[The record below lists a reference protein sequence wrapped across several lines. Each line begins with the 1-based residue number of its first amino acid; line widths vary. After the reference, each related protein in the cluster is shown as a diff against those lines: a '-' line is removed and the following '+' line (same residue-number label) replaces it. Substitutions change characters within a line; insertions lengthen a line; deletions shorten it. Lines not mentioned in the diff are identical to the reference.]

1 MMKLKSPQNAY
12 LKITLGCLLV
22 TLAGCSSDQH
32 RDLQQFVAT
41 EKARP
46 PGRIDPLPEFEMYE
60 TFTYGARDER
70 DPFRPKEEAVLTQ
83 TQHVASGPRPDGN
96 RNKEALEAFPLDSLT
111 FMGLLQK
118 EDTIWGIVK
127 DPQGM
132 VHRTQVG
139 NHMGQNY
146 GRITIINES
155 KIELMEIVPDGRG
168 GWFEREAAVAISD

>member
-1 MMKLKSPQNAY
+1 MKKLNTRHYAY
-12 LKITLGCLLV
+12 IPVALACLV
-22 TLAGCSSDQH
+22 TLAGCSSAEHQDL
-32 RDLQQFVAT
+32 RDFIAR

-46 PGRIDPLPEFEMYE
+46 PGRIEPLPEFEMYE
-60 TFTYGARDER
+60 TFTYQARDDR
-70 DPFRPKEEAVLTQ
+70 DPFRPEEEAILTQ
-83 TQHVASGPRPDGN
+83 GPKVASGPRPDGN
-96 RNKEALEAFPLDSLT
+96 RNKEALEDFPLDSLT

-118 EDTIWGIVK
+118 EGVTWGIVK
-127 DPQGM
+127 SPDGM

-146 GRITIINES
+146 GKITAINES